1 MVLAATGL
9 FAQTVEKTL
18 VRSFNLQNSQE
29 VALQLDA
36 PVEVQTWD
44 QKIMRIQMNVRL
56 ERGSESMLR
65 SLVQAGRYNIKGELI
80 EGQYVVNVPG
90 LAREVLVNSSALP
103 ESISYIISVP
113 EGVHIDL
120 QAGSSVSVF

>member
-36 PVEVQTWD
+36 PVEVQTWG